1 MQLYQALITLDGWT
15 FLAQICNLMIQ
26 LVIFKKLLLNPVKKV
41 IAERKAKADS
51 QIADAEK
58 LRTEAEAMKAEYEQN
73 LQNARTEANQI
84 VAAAQKTAAARS
96 EELLGEARAQAA
108 ALKQKAEA
116 DIAQERKKAV
126 NEVKDEIGGMAM
138 EIASKVVETARMYGG
153 SLYDLAA
160 EEGLDERILGE
171 LDGVTA
177 LLNGDAEYLH
187 LLSIP
192 SIPKKERCALLDEA
206 FRGQVHLYVLNFMKL
221 LCEKGALRELPGCAR
236 AYRLRYNEAHGIL
249 EATAV
254 SAVPLTAEQTRR
266 LHEKLEKVTGRH
278 IDLKTKVEPAVLGG
292 IRLDIEGTELD
303 GTVRSRLAGLRSS
316 IAAATL

>member
-1 MQLYQALITLDGWT
+1 MKHHDRD
-15 FLAQICNLMIQ
+15 CKD
-26 LVIFKKLLLNPVKKV
+26 VR
-41 IAERKAKADS
+41 RK
-51 QIADAEK
+51 
-58 LRTEAEAMKAEYEQN
+58 
-73 LQNARTEANQI
+73 
-84 VAAAQKTAAARS
+84 
-96 EELLGEARAQAA
+96 
-108 ALKQKAEA
+108 
-116 DIAQERKKAV
+116 
-126 NEVKDEIGGMAM
+126 
-138 EIASKVVETARMYGG
+138 
-153 SLYDLAA
+153 LYDLAA

-254 SAVPLTAEQTRR
+254 SAVPLTAEQTKR
-266 LHEKLEKVTGRH
+266 LHESWKKS
-278 IDLKTKVEPAVLGG
+278 PADTSTSK
-292 IRLDIEGTELD
+292 R
-303 GTVRSRLAGLRSS
+303 RSS
-316 IAAATL
+316 LLCWVASGWTSKAPSWTAPSAAASPACEAASQQQHCNQYEASGEREARLLSEPQGEKAKPARSA

>member
-1 MQLYQALITLDGWT
+1 MT
-15 FLAQICNLMIQ
+15 
-26 LVIFKKLLLNPVKKV
+26 
-41 IAERKAKADS
+41 
-51 QIADAEK
+51 
-58 LRTEAEAMKAEYEQN
+58 
-73 LQNARTEANQI
+73 
-84 VAAAQKTAAARS
+84 
-96 EELLGEARAQAA
+96 
-108 ALKQKAEA
+108 
-116 DIAQERKKAV
+116 
-126 NEVKDEIGGMAM
+126 
-138 EIASKVVETARMYGG
+138 ETARMYGG

-160 EEGLDERILGE
+160 EEGLEARILGE
-171 LDGVTA
+171 LDEAVA
-177 LLNGDAEYLH
+177 LFKANPDYLH
-187 LLSIP
+187 LLSTP
-192 SIPKKERCALLDEA
+192 SIPKRERCGLLDEA
-206 FRGQVHLYVLNFMKL
+206 LRDQVHLYVLNFMKL

>member
-1 MQLYQALITLDGWT
+1 MW
-15 FLAQICNLMIQ
+15 
-26 LVIFKKLLLNPVKKV
+26 VKHHDRDCKDV
-41 IAERKAKADS
+41 RRK
-51 QIADAEK
+51 
-58 LRTEAEAMKAEYEQN
+58 
-73 LQNARTEANQI
+73 
-84 VAAAQKTAAARS
+84 
-96 EELLGEARAQAA
+96 
-108 ALKQKAEA
+108 
-116 DIAQERKKAV
+116 
-126 NEVKDEIGGMAM
+126 
-138 EIASKVVETARMYGG
+138 
-153 SLYDLAA
+153 LYDLAA

-278 IDLKTKVEPAVLGG
+278 IDLKTKVEPAVLGASG
-292 IRLDIEGTELD
+292 WTSKAPSW
-303 GTVRSRLAGLRSS
+303 TAPSAAASPGLRSS